1 MAKRD
6 PLGLI
11 GEKLNRYRIE
21 EFAGQGGM
29 SVVYRARH
37 EIGEYVV
44 AVKVLDPTLAG
55 DPKMVNS
62 FLAEARNTAA
72 LRHPSIIRIN
82 DVDQTEE
89 GWAYLVMEWLDG
101 RTLHDE
107 LKERGSLSIERA
119 SRLLDQICGAV
130 EHAHSKNVIHRDLKP
145 GNIML
150 VADEGAGANEEETI
164 RILDFGIAKVLDATL
179 GTNTQVAGTYY
190 YTSPEQLTKGAAIDR
205 RADIYSLGIVLYQ
218 MLTGEK
224 PFDADSMPEI
234 IKLHCEASPR
244 PLREVN
250 PEIPQAIEDVVLK
263 ALAKKPLDRY
273 QSATEL
279 ARAFRSAANIQPATL
294 IVECIDATDQSRLAG
309 ASIYLNGKFAG
320 NTDAKGELRLGQL
333 TPREYR
339 IEIESPHYRS
349 SQRSFTLEPQEELV
363 VAIKLERELRGG
375 MEIKCNVA
383 GARVVLD
390 GRGVGVTDTNRR
402 FTSDSVDAGR
412 HRVRLIHPKH
422 LPVEADVDIEAWE
435 RVNLDLTM
443 EPKQGFEWRSPR
455 MIAPAAAAIV
465 ILLSL
470 VSYGAYR
477 ILNNTDRDEDKL
489 EKQTRVSPTPIVE
502 ATPTAEPTASPDPAA
517 TPGPPGSFDELMA
530 KAGRAL
536 KARRYQEAVDGFRQ
550 ALALRRGNSGALN
563 GLMEAY
569 HQLGS
574 YYLGRRQYKS
584 AANSFQQIL
593 NVRSNDVA
601 ANLRLGDAY
610 AGMPENYHKAIEQYY
625 RAINVGFNNPVIYVR
640 LGNVYLNQANYQLA
654 ANNCAEA
661 IRRDVKY
668 LEAYSCAQ
676 KAFLAQSRGDD
687 RAKDFYR
694 KLIDANPQNELA
706 VYHLGLIYVAQR
718 RRNDAIAQFN
728 KLHALGSAWA
738 VKLRGEIARI
748 PY

>member
-55 DPKMVNS
+55 DPKMVTS
-62 FLAEARNTAA
+62 FLAEARNTAT

-101 RTLHDE
+101 RTLFDE
-107 LKERGSLSIERA
+107 LKDHGSLSIERA
-119 SRLLDQICGAV
+119 SKLLDQICGAV
-130 EHAHSKNVIHRDLKP
+130 EHAHSKSVIHRDLKP

-150 VADEGAGANEEETI
+150 VSDEHEEETI

-224 PFDADSMPEI
+224 PFDADSMPEM

-244 PLREVN
+244 PLREVK

-263 ALAKKPLDRY
+263 ALAKKPADRY

-294 IVECIDATDQSRLAG
+294 IVECADAADQSRLAG
-309 ASIYLNGKFAG
+309 ASVYLNGKFAG
-320 NTDAKGELRLGQL
+320 NTDASGELRLEQL

-339 IEIESPHYRS
+339 IEIEFPRYRS
-349 SQRSFTLEPQEELV
+349 AQKSFTLEPQEELV
-363 VAIKLERELRGG
+363 VAIKLERELRGSL
-375 MEIKCNVA
+375 EIKCNVTN
-383 GARVVLD
+383 ARVELD
-390 GRGVGVTDTNRR
+390 GRRIGVTDDNRR

-412 HRVRLIHPKH
+412 HRVKLIHPKH
-422 LPVEADVDIEAWE
+422 QPVEAAIEIEAWQ
-435 RVNLDLTM
+435 RNSLDLTM
-443 EPKQGFEWRSPR
+443 EPKVGIEWRSPR
-455 MIAPAAAAIV
+455 IIAPV
-465 ILLSL
+465 VLVLFLSL
-470 VSYGAYR
+470 VVYGAYR
-477 ILNNTDRDEDKL
+477 KWFNENQSTNITPTPVVE
-489 EKQTRVSPTPIVE
+489 PTPITGNTGDE
-502 ATPTAEPTASPDPAA
+502 ANIDPKPSPDPSA
-517 TPGPPGSFDELMA
+517 TPAGPESFDDLMA
-530 KAGRAL
+530 KAGQAF
-536 KARRYQEAVDGFRQ
+536 KAKRFQEAVDSYRQ
-550 ALALRRGNSGALN
+550 ALALQRNNRSAQE
-563 GLMEAY
+563 GLLEAY

-574 YYLGRRQYKS
+574 YFLARRQYRS

-593 NVRSNDVA
+593 KVRPGDVA

-610 AGMPENYHKAIEQYY
+610 SGMPENYHKAIEQYY
-625 RAINVGFNNPVIYVR
+625 RAINLGFQNPIVYVK
-640 LGNVYLNQANYQLA
+640 LGNIYLIQAKYQVA
-654 ANNCAEA
+654 ANQCAEA

-668 LEAYSCAQ
+668 LEAYTCAQ
-676 KAFLAQSRGDD
+676 KAFLAQSRGHDIA
-687 RAKDFYR
+687 RDFYR
-694 KLIDANPQNELA
+694 RLIDVNPQNELA
-706 VYHLGLIYVAQR
+706 IYHLGLIYVAQR
-718 RRNDAIAQFN
+718 RRNEATGQYN
-728 KLHALGSAWA
+728 KLQALGSEWA
-738 VKLRGEIARI
+738 GKLRNEIAKI

>member
-37 EIGEYVV
+37 EIGEYIV

-55 DPKMVNS
+55 DPKMVSS
-62 FLAEARNTAA
+62 FLAEARNTAT

-82 DVDQTEE
+82 DVDQTED

-101 RTLHDE
+101 RTLYDE

-119 SRLLDQICGAV
+119 ARLLDQICGAV

-150 VADEGAGANEEETI
+150 VADENEEEMI

-224 PFDADSMPEI
+224 PFDADSMPEM
-234 IKLHCEASPR
+234 IKLHCEASPK

-250 PEIPQAIEDVVLK
+250 PEVPQAIEDVVLK
-263 ALAKKPLDRY
+263 ALAKKPADRY
-273 QSATEL
+273 QSVTEL
-279 ARAFRSAANIQPATL
+279 ARAFRSAANIRPATL
-294 IVECIDATDQSRLAG
+294 IVECADAADQSRLAG
-309 ASIYLNGKFAG
+309 ASVYLNGKFAG
-320 NTDAKGELRLGQL
+320 NTDAEGELRLEQL

-339 IEIESPHYRS
+339 IEVESPRYRS
-349 SQRSFTLEPQEELV
+349 SQKSFTLEPQEELV
-363 VAIKLERELRGG
+363 VAIKLERELRGSL
-375 MEIKCNVA
+375 EIKCNVA
-383 GARVVLD
+383 GARVELD
-390 GRGVGVTDTNRR
+390 RKGIGVTDDNRR
-402 FTSDSVDAGR
+402 LTSDSVDAGR
-412 HRVRLIHPKH
+412 HRVRLTHPKH
-422 LPVEADVDIEAWE
+422 LPVEADVEIEAW
-435 RVNLDLTM
+435 RRASLDLTM
-443 EPKQGFEWRSPR
+443 DPRPGFEWRSPR
-455 MIAPAAAAIV
+455 IIAPAAAAMV

-477 ILNNTDRDEDKL
+477 ILNDKDRDEDKL
-489 EKQTRVSPTPIVE
+489 EKQTQVSPTPIVE
-502 ATPTAEPTASPDPAA
+502 ATPTTEPTAPPDPSA
-517 TPGPPGSFDELMA
+517 TPGDPGSFDELMA
-530 KAGRAL
+530 KAGQAL
-536 KARRYQEAVDGFRQ
+536 RTKRYQEAVDGYRQ
-550 ALALRRGNSGALN
+550 ALALQRRNSGALN
-563 GLMEAY
+563 GLVEAY
-569 HQLGS
+569 HGLGS
-574 YYLGRRQYKS
+574 YFLARRQYRS

-593 NVRSNDVA
+593 NIRPNDVA

-610 AGMPENYHKAIEQYY
+610 SGMPENYHKAIEQYY
-625 RAINVGFNNPVIYVR
+625 RAINLGFTNAVIYVK
-640 LGNVYLNQANYQLA
+640 LGNVYINQANYQVA
-654 ANNCAEA
+654 ANQCAEA
-661 IRRDVKY
+661 IKRDVKY
-668 LEAYSCAQ
+668 GEAYTCVH
-676 KAFLAQSRGDD
+676 KAFLAQSRGDE

-694 KLIDANPQNELA
+694 KLIDTNPQNELA

-718 RRNDAIAQFN
+718 RRNDAMAQFN
-728 KLHALGSAWA
+728 KLYALGSEWA
-738 VKLRGEIARI
+738 GKLRGEIARI